1 MPGAPGA
8 PTPSDTTP
16 TSVILSWTQ
25 PESDGG
31 SPILG
36 YTVEMKDKFSS
47 RWSKVNR
54 DLVQETTLTVPT
66 LKENQD
72 YQFRVVAENKA
83 GPGKP
88 SPEVRVTAKYP
99 FGKFERS
106 TTIIF

>member
-1 MPGAPGA
+1 M
-8 PTPSDTTP
+8 
-16 TSVILSWTQ
+16 
-25 PESDGG
+25 
-31 SPILG
+31 G

-54 DLVQETTLTVPT
+54 DLVQETTLMVPN

-88 SPEVRVTAKYP
+88 SQEVRVTAKYP
-99 FGKFERS
+99 FGKQQFLLPS
-106 TTIIF
+106 TNEFLN